1 MDNLILFNKLS
12 LLPDNVKQEVSD
24 FIDKLLA
31 RTTTSKNEKK
41 NTPKFGSA
49 KGKII
54 MHDDFDE
61 PLDCFKEYIP
71 NE

>member
-1 MDNLILFNKLS
+1 MDNLILFNKVS

-24 FIDKLLA
+24 FIDKLLVKVSV
-31 RTTTSKNEKK
+31 SKNEEINK
-41 NTPKFGSA
+41 PKFGSA

-61 PLDCFKEYIP
+61 PLDCFKEYMP